1 MIEPH
6 PAQRGTGSPQHGFQQ
21 LVELLQVLAEG
32 QAQLAQTQQQIYG
45 MVERI
50 ITAIEAQAKPKAKP
64 PEPTPMIAT
73 YEELYG
79 PIPPPTPWV
88 PPPVSPRRRRWLVRW
103 LMQEARG

>member
-6 PAQRGTGSPQHGFQQ
+6 PAQRGTGSTQYGFQH

-32 QAQLAQTQQQIYG
+32 QAQLAQTQQQIHR

-50 ITAIEAQAKPKAKP
+50 IKAIEAQATPKG
-64 PEPTPMIAT
+64 EPTAPKRKIAT

-88 PPPVSPRRRRWLVRW
+88 PPPVSPRRRHWLVRW
-103 LMQEARG
+103 LVQEAQG